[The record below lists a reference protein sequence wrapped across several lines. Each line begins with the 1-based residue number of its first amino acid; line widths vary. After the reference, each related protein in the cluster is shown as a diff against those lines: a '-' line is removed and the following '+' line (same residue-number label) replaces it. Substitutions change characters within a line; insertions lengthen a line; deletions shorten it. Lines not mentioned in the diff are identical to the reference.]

1 MAMNANPAPSWAR
14 PLLAWALLIFA
25 TLLWAAVPQVTAT
38 AVGPHGNAP
47 ALVLDGKF
55 PEEGSGW
62 MEDGCVYWE
71 GGTATTVVVDLG
83 ELRIVEDVVLQVDNN
98 DSYLVEWSDDG
109 KTYAEL
115 FKVLVDYGEIDGGMD
130 TFSTVK
136 GDSEYEARI
145 DFQPVTARYV
155 RLKAVDG
162 DEMYSVSEIKVVSK
176 DPPKK

>member
-1 MAMNANPAPSWAR
+1 MHRTKKTESACPRLLLAGALVVLTA
-14 PLLAWALLIFA
+14 LAWA
-25 TLLWAAVPQVTAT
+25 AAPKVTAT

-71 GGTATTVVVDLG
+71 GDTATTVVVDLG
-83 ELRIVEDVVLQVDNN
+83 ELRLVEDVVLQVDNN
-98 DSYLVEWSDDG
+98 DSYLVEWSAG
-109 KTYAEL
+109 GESCAEL
-115 FKVLVDYGEIDGGMD
+115 FTVLLDYGEIDGGMD

-136 GDSEYEARI
+136 GDGEYEARI
-145 DFQPVTARYV
+145 DFKPVTARYI

-162 DEMYSVSEIKVVSK
+162 DDMYSVSEIKVVSK